1 MHCPE
6 KNYIR
11 KSPIEMWDLIDDNK
25 SLKMMRKFVIKK
37 LIEITL
43 LLILSSC
50 MKTEL
55 LNAPEPKVVDTV
67 VVKASRPKPPKPEE
81 PDTTRVPIG
90 FDVEVED
97 WDKKVIEL

>member
-1 MHCPE
+1 
-6 KNYIR
+6 
-11 KSPIEMWDLIDDNK
+11 
-25 SLKMMRKFVIKK
+25 MMRKFVIKK

-67 VVKASRPKPPKPEE
+67 VVKARPKPHRPQV
-81 PDTTRVPIG
+81 DTTRVPIV

-97 WDKKVIEL
+97 WDEKVVNL